1 MKKYILLLIC
11 ALMGVTTFA
20 QQEPNRMLITNKL
33 GNITP
38 FRIDNVDSIY
48 FTTVEGRVAADVEVK
63 EVYIK
68 NETEGI
74 KDMVVIGVK
83 RTEACAAYKI
93 ACLKKSM
100 ADKIDSDNMAEYYFN
115 LNDHSLYYQDFENA
129 QMTGFEFAFSPNTE
143 YYILTLGYDQY
154 GTPCEMQKVAFTTP
168 NIPLVGS
175 PSVGYEEISVTSDVI
190 TFAFKPNAD
199 VKGFAATIFKKGEA
213 ENQFTTWG
221 GFMGFTCM
229 GDMIKAFGY
238 QGASNDTTFTWTSM
252 EPNTEYEIYV
262 QCWDVNGTFAD
273 MIIIPITTKKLGGEG
288 TAEVAIEIKE
298 TKYWEAYDQF
308 TQRVVFTPNENV
320 SLYRASLFDY
330 SFLEEHGTE
339 GIMEYL
345 KADMKDNPYWNLY
358 KTDDDFWKLEP
369 NKKFVA
375 AAIGQ
380 NINGEWGPLNVKEFV
395 TPANADIVEP
405 ANTYA
410 PLMNNVAPMK
420 GTAARFANKE
430 NIKKGVIPDNLSL
443 QIKACSLLTNKSTP
457 LIIR

>member
-213 ENQFTTWG
+213 ENQFAMWG
-221 GFMGFTCM
+221 GFM
-229 GDMIKAFGY
+229 
-238 QGASNDTTFTWTSM
+238 
-252 EPNTEYEIYV
+252 
-262 QCWDVNGTFAD
+262 
-273 MIIIPITTKKLGGEG
+273 
-288 TAEVAIEIKE
+288 
-298 TKYWEAYDQF
+298 
-308 TQRVVFTPNENV
+308 
-320 SLYRASLFDY
+320 
-330 SFLEEHGTE
+330 
-339 GIMEYL
+339 
-345 KADMKDNPYWNLY
+345 
-358 KTDDDFWKLEP
+358 
-369 NKKFVA
+369 
-375 AAIGQ
+375 
-380 NINGEWGPLNVKEFV
+380 
-395 TPANADIVEP
+395 
-405 ANTYA
+405 
-410 PLMNNVAPMK
+410 
-420 GTAARFANKE
+420 
-430 NIKKGVIPDNLSL
+430 
-443 QIKACSLLTNKSTP
+443 
-457 LIIR
+457 